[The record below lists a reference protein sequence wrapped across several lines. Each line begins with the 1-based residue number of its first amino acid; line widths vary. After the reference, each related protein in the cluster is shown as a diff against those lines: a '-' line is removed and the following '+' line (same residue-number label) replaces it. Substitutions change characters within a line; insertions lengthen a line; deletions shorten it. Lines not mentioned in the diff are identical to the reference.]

1 MHLILNLILSIIME
15 YTNLLLTI
23 VGILV
28 SGIGLY
34 YAIKQVKG
42 LKEITI
48 AYQEQVEKEVS
59 TAQQK
64 IRDGLHISE
73 VTLCLKNLESA
84 IKYIQEGKI
93 ELAMLRMED
102 IETTLHNNSL
112 SENYL
117 NNSQQSQ
124 FKDAI
129 DDYRDSLRSV
139 MKNSKDKKN
148 LNCDFII
155 DSLSTIRGFLS
166 IIDNNLKISLYGKRS

>member
-1 MHLILNLILSIIME
+1 MNTFNLILTIM
-15 YTNLLLTI
+15 
-23 VGILV
+23 GILV
-28 SGIGLY
+28 SGFGLY

-42 LKEITI
+42 LQTITEQ
-48 AYQEQVEKEVS
+48 YQEQVKAEVT
-59 TAQQK
+59 TAQEK
-64 IRDGLHISE
+64 IRNGLLISE

-84 IKYIQEGKI
+84 IKYIQEGKV

-102 IETTLHNNSL
+102 IETTLHNSSL

-117 NNSQQSQ
+117 TNSQKSQ

-129 DDYRDSLRSV
+129 DDYKDSLRSV

-148 LNCDFII
+148 LNSDFII
-155 DSLSTIRGFLS
+155 DSLSVIRGYLS